1 MRFTALLFDLD
12 GVLVDTAKYHYIAWK
27 ALAEE
32 LGIPF
37 TLKDNERL
45 KGVSRQRSLD
55 IVLEICGVDKTP
67 EEREALCTE
76 KNERY
81 LSYIRKME
89 PEEILPGVRD
99 FLTEA
104 RRQGYKIALG
114 SASKNARLILDRLE
128 LTDLF
133 DAIVDGYMVTQ
144 AKPDPEV
151 FALGGRLLEARPSQC
166 LVFEDSVAG
175 IQAAHAEGMTA
186 VGIGTREDLPEADL
200 VLPGFAGATMEDIEK
215 KLLAVGF

>member
-55 IVLEICGVDKTP
+55 IVLEIGGVDKSP

-76 KNERY
+76 KNQRY

-128 LTDLF
+128 LTGLF

-144 AKPDPEV
+144 AKPAPEV
-151 FALGGRLLEARPSQC
+151 FALGGRLLSAQPGQC

-175 IQAAHAEGMTA
+175 IQAAHAGGMTA

-200 VLPGFAGATMEDIEK
+200 VLPGFAGVTMEEIEN
-215 KLLAVGF
+215 KLLALGF